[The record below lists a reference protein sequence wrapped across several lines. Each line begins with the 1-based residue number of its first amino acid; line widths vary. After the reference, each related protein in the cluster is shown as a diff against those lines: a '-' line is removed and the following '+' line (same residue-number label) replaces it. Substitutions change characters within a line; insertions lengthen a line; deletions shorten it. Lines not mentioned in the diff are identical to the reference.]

1 MLLNFN
7 ELIKKYNLSISGII
21 HIGAHYGEEYKLY
34 RDNGISN
41 LCFFEPL
48 KENFKKLSENI
59 SDNETILVNK
69 ALGSEIKKIK
79 MNVEIANNSQS
90 SSILKPKHHLI
101 QYPHIQFDKTEEV
114 DMITLDSFIKE
125 NDLKGY
131 NFINIDVQGYELEVF
146 KGATQTLKYVDCI
159 ISEVN
164 RAEMYEG
171 CASVYELDEFLSE
184 YGFERVETSWEGVTW
199 GDALYIKK

>member
-7 ELIKKYNLSISGII
+7 ELIKKYSLSISGII
-21 HIGAHYGEEYKLY
+21 HIGAHYGEEYRLY

-114 DMITLDSFIKE
+114 DMITLDSFVKE
-125 NDLKGY
+125 NNLMVKY
-131 NFINIDVQGYELEVF
+131 WFP
-146 KGATQTLKYVDCI
+146 KPTL
-159 ISEVN
+159 
-164 RAEMYEG
+164 
-171 CASVYELDEFLSE
+171 
-184 YGFERVETSWEGVTW
+184 
-199 GDALYIKK
+199 

>member
-7 ELIKKYNLSISGII
+7 ELIKKYKLSISGII

-59 SDNETILVNK
+59 FDNETILVNK

-114 DMITLDSFIKE
+114 DMITLDSFVKE
-125 NDLKGY
+125 NNLKGY

-146 KGATQTLKYVDCI
+146 KGSTQTLKYVDCI

-171 CASVYELDEFLSE
+171 CTSVYELDEFLSE